1 MYNRGLQQFCSE
13 QGGKA
18 QEYVDIS
25 SLSDAAMSQI
35 GQIRRTA
42 KWLPSQPEMSLK
54 IEPLSPSDIS
64 GRYVRHFV
72 ASKVH
77 LIGPDP
83 NDRPVRKLRPDGQ
96 VAALATS

>member
-1 MYNRGLQQFCSE
+1 LQQFGAV

-25 SLSDAAMSQI
+25 SLSDAAMDQI
-35 GQIRRTA
+35 GQIRRTT
-42 KWLPSQPEMSLK
+42 KWLPSQPEIPLK

-72 ASKVH
+72 ASMVH

-83 NDRPVRKLRPDGQ
+83 KERM
-96 VAALATS
+96 